1 MLNQKPCRG
10 VAPGHGLGD
19 DQQLDD
25 GSISPHPLRSPR
37 ISQADLASAAL
48 APSMPPV
55 RRIPAGVRGAAKQ
68 LLPDRDGF
76 RPDRRRHRHDWLK
89 QVEGFAQTV
98 VERKRRAEVWLCA
111 RSICR
116 AFAKFGWG
124 DVPMNFVLADS
135 RLAPKALMNA
145 LYLLRRNN
153 HLAWSCGPKGY
164 RFRPRMEIHPT

>member
-76 RPDRRRHRHDWLK
+76 RPDRRRHRPTRTWRTL
-89 QVEGFAQTV
+89 GRSTW
-98 VERKRRAEVWLCA
+98 RRARPQLFVSVPQRFVQSLRPA
-111 RSICR
+111 SASR
-116 AFAKFGWG
+116 G